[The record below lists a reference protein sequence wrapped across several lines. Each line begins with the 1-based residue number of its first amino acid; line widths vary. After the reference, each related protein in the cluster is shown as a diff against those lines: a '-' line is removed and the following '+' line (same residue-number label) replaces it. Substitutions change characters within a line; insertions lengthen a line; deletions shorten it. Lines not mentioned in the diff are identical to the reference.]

1 MQHLKYQWRKT
12 FVWAYDDLPI
22 LMKILKLFDLL
33 DQEAT
38 YILSGQC
45 KGNLFESSTF
55 DKMRV
60 KGGQNTIRYLNMI
73 SIICLHQTSV
83 YGNFE
88 LKTSC
93 LLFCSFLTLITFLIF
108 HTEIEISRI
117 SKSDEIPQILM
128 PRNSR
133 IL

>member
-1 MQHLKYQWRKT
+1 M
-12 FVWAYDDLPI
+12 VDDDTPI
-22 LMKILKLFDLL
+22 LMKIVKPFDLL
-33 DQEAT
+33 DQVAT
-38 YILSGQC
+38 YVLSGQC
-45 KGNLFESSTF
+45 KGSPFKFSTF

-60 KGGQNTIRYLNMI
+60 KEGQNTIRYLNMI

-93 LLFCSFLTLITFLIF
+93 LLFSFVILITFLIF

-117 SKSDEIPQILM
+117 SKYS
-128 PRNSR
+128 NVNA
-133 IL
+133 